1 MATTFTPEALQGI
14 IYAAYPAVLN
24 KKAQIK
30 ADRKAMPFLAFLEK
44 NEGNA
49 AIAGVTAAGIN
60 GPTIKYQLTSD
71 LDIQGFERRDVLAF
85 SEAPIEMDTVFPWSN
100 VHMGQEFVHEDVEAA
115 TGITIIPNQARSRK
129 IGKVDSESAALILVD
144 YWMAKLE
151 AQDDKFDIA
160 LDFTLLADNSANP
173 KLPQGLDAYMT
184 VPAATG
190 LVTTGSLGTKTRAS
204 STVLQHYAEV
214 GLTYGAAGTLR
225 AGLTRARRQANLN
238 LRGMDMGQ
246 GGVDFIMAGAGAI
259 DRYVSYATLNNIQVT
274 TSLSDK
280 KRMAD
285 IGLPDTGLSFEG
297 IPIIHNPTFEA
308 LDAALAPA
316 SPWTRR
322 MYLLNS
328 KTWQMSYAP
337 GKKKV
342 MSFPQDPSD
351 MRITRVSLDSKLVLI
366 PKAINANS
374 VITLAV

>member
-1 MATTFTPEALQGI
+1 MASTFTPEALQGI
-14 IYAAYPAVLN
+14 LYSAYPAVLN

-30 ADRKAMPFLAFLEK
+30 ADRKAMPFFTFLGK

-49 AIAGVTAAGIN
+49 PVAGVTATGIN
-60 GPTIKYQLTSD
+60 GPTLKYQLTSD
-71 LDIQGFERRDVLAF
+71 LDLQGFERRDVLAF
-85 SEAPIEMDTVFPWSN
+85 SEAPIELETVFPWSN
-100 VHMGQEFVHEDVEAA
+100 VHVGQEFVHEDIEAA
-115 TGITIIPNQARSRK
+115 CGVTIVPNQARSNK
-129 IGKVDSESAALILVD
+129 IGKVDSESAAAILVD

-173 KLPQGLDAYMT
+173 KLPQGLDAYMS

-190 LVTTGSLGTKTRAS
+190 LVTTGSLGTKLRS
-204 STVLQHYAEV
+204 SSIVLQHYAEV

-238 LRGMDMGQ
+238 LRGMEMGQ

-259 DRYVSYATLNNIQVT
+259 DRYVSYATLNNIQFT
-274 TSLSDK
+274 TTLADK
-280 KRMAD
+280 NRLAD
-285 IGLPDTGLSFEG
+285 IGLPDTGISFEG
-297 IPIIHNPTFEA
+297 IPIVHNPTFEI
-308 LDAALAPA
+308 LDAALAPT

-342 MSFPQDPSD
+342 MSFPADPSD
-351 MRITRVSLDSKLVLI
+351 VRMTRVSLDSKLVLL
-366 PKAINANS
+366 PKAINANAL
-374 VITLAV
+374 VTIAA